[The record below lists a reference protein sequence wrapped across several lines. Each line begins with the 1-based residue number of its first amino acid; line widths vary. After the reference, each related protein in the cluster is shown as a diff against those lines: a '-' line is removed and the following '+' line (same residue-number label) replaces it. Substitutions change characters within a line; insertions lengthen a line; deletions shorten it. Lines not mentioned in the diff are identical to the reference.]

1 MKIKHIEILE
11 CVESRTLFKILGRH
25 RAIRELNKGKLSLI
39 PHRNA
44 TGERS
49 IMYNVNWSRS
59 KNTALWAELYVK
71 HEITDGQYGYER
83 RYRRYLRKILLR
95 GQVK

>member
-49 IMYNVNWSRS
+49 IMYNVYWEGSKQGDRFWS
-59 KNTALWAELYVK
+59 KLFMLHLNNTDVTYNK
-71 HEITDGQYGYER
+71 YEKA
-83 RYRRYLRKILLR
+83 YLRAGLLR
-95 GQVK
+95 VIK